1 MCLFSGT
8 SRTSAAVCVAF
19 RIIGQAVVDDVGE
32 VVDVQTACGN
42 VGSHQ
47 QLQVAY
53 AEFLHDGIALRLA
66 QFTVQRVGIVTFLHQ
81 FVGNF
86 LSFLA
91 GTAEDDA
98 VYLRIVIYDAFQG
111 GVLIFGMNGEHHVFH
126 VAGSFISAS
135 DGDFLCIVQ
144 VFLEIRA
151 ISGLMVAE
159 NSSVLR
165 SWGTSARMAL
175 MLSVNPC
182 SAFRPPRP

>member
-1 MCLFSGT
+1 M
-8 SRTSAAVCVAF
+8 
-19 RIIGQAVVDDVGE
+19 
-32 VVDVQTACGN
+32 
-42 VGSHQ
+42 
-47 QLQVAY
+47 QVAY

-144 VFLEIRA
+144 VFFGNTCDFGTHGRGEQQCVTLLGHIC
-151 ISGLMVAE
+151 E
-159 NSSVLR
+159 NGINAVRKSHVQHFVRLVHNHVLD
-165 SWGTSARMAL
+165 GGE
-175 MLSVNPC
+175 
-182 SAFRPPRP
+182 

>member
-1 MCLFSGT
+1 MAMD
-8 SRTSAAVCVAF
+8 AAFFPARPVRPLRCVAF

-53 AEFLHDGIALRLA
+53 AEFLHDGIALRRLA

-111 GVLIFGMNGEHHVFH
+111 RRTYLWHE
-126 VAGSFISAS
+126 
-135 DGDFLCIVQ
+135 
-144 VFLEIRA
+144 R
-151 ISGLMVAE
+151 
-159 NSSVLR
+159 
-165 SWGTSARMAL
+165 
-175 MLSVNPC
+175 
-182 SAFRPPRP
+182 